1 MSKQNQPNPDN
12 RQNNVERLQEMIE
25 NTENKMH
32 EAEISME
39 FASPEEQQRM
49 KEKNARRQH
58 SIAAMKDEIQDE
70 MNARKNSG
78 I

>member
-12 RQNNVERLQEMIE
+12 RQNNVERLQEMVE
-25 NTENKMH
+25 NTENKIH
-32 EAEISME
+32 ETEISME

-70 MNARKNSG
+70 MNGRKNSG